1 MKKSIGEISVLIIE
15 DDREKRE
22 ELVEILRDF
31 GIELSNINYTKYAEE
46 GIELLNNELPDVVL
60 LDLNIPYSQGS
71 ESIKIDNSNKVI
83 RAVERTNIARNLEDH
98 STGIIIISASVSD
111 DGLRKNYKHIKEVV
125 DFFDK
130 DEIALNEFF
139 FKASLKK
146 KIQQIADWDFRHSG
160 HIEFK
165 EIRNIK
171 LKKLESINKDLYDRI
186 TNDLLGQFGKLN
198 NRNVNTNRVV
208 EGIIGLAGQI
218 VEDIIS
224 LIENKNAQLMP
235 EDNSDNFISV
245 RNRLTGL
252 TGRKWNNDNKGYD
265 LKGQSIISRKAA
277 EYASF
282 AYKLRSEA
290 LHTKEGDSNNQKIYN
305 NNEYSIED
313 AAILIDLILPLIKDY
328 IQYMKNK

>member
-139 FKASLKK
+139 F
-146 KIQQIADWDFRHSG
+146 
-160 HIEFK
+160 
-165 EIRNIK
+165 
-171 LKKLESINKDLYDRI
+171 
-186 TNDLLGQFGKLN
+186 
-198 NRNVNTNRVV
+198 
-208 EGIIGLAGQI
+208 
-218 VEDIIS
+218 
-224 LIENKNAQLMP
+224 
-235 EDNSDNFISV
+235 
-245 RNRLTGL
+245 
-252 TGRKWNNDNKGYD
+252 
-265 LKGQSIISRKAA
+265 
-277 EYASF
+277 
-282 AYKLRSEA
+282 
-290 LHTKEGDSNNQKIYN
+290 
-305 NNEYSIED
+305 
-313 AAILIDLILPLIKDY
+313 
-328 IQYMKNK
+328 